1 MLSIIYSVKDASRV
15 FSVAE
20 DAIYRCA
27 QRWNGERSVKYGDR
41 SGMPTVPGE
50 KEKKDMKHLL
60 DENDPGKHG
69 INSLTW
75 TCTELRLHFQKN
87 GITVFEES
95 IRCCLRDRG
104 THYGKA
110 TLEYVDTYSA
120 DAVREKEEFAR
131 RFIRD
136 IDAKSDD
143 LVVLFED
150 EMPIDRSHSGGY
162 GWALGQRL
170 TLRTPQRTYEKRIN
184 GFGTVNPLRGMV
196 FSMNTAEAKS
206 KSLIRFPEKLLV
218 MHRGKR
224 LRIYLDNPTV
234 HRSKVL

>member
-104 THYGKA
+104 THYGRA
-110 TLEYVDTYSA
+110 TLEYAEHTVPMQSG
-120 DAVREKEEFAR
+120 R
-131 RFIRD
+131 R
-136 IDAKSDD
+136 
-143 LVVLFED
+143 
-150 EMPIDRSHSGGY
+150 RSSPGGSSG
-162 GWALGQRL
+162 
-170 TLRTPQRTYEKRIN
+170 TLMQSRMTLSSSSRTKCR
-184 GFGTVNPLRGMV
+184 
-196 FSMNTAEAKS
+196 
-206 KSLIRFPEKLLV
+206 
-218 MHRGKR
+218 
-224 LRIYLDNPTV
+224 
-234 HRSKVL
+234 